1 MSHKVARGLT
11 PYEFWQRT
19 FLKVYSQD
27 AKKVSL
33 TACHSGRL
41 YLPHTC
47 RSRIAKHSHLYYS
60 VQLNRPKRL
69 TCWTGSGCSNSR
81 KRHPLDKSLTSGQAF
96 WIVIYQVDYNIHPLN
111 KWRGNLFLCK
121 TEVAVYRLPV
131 CKFNIFMVFGCC
143 ACLAKT

>member
-1 MSHKVARGLT
+1 MISCYCMSAFHHLI
-11 PYEFWQRT
+11 
-19 FLKVYSQD
+19 LCNSQG

-60 VQLNRPKRL
+60 VQLNRPKKL

-81 KRHPLDKSLTSGQAF
+81 KRHPLDKSLTSGQACILDSDLSSGLHYPPF
-96 WIVIYQVDYNIHPLN
+96 KQGAGQFIFVKAGSCCIPL
-111 KWRGNLFLCK
+111 
-121 TEVAVYRLPV
+121 TSMQ
-131 CKFNIFMVFGCC
+131 I
-143 ACLAKT
+143 